1 MPKVF
6 SLFKII
12 HFMIL
17 LLQKIHIYTRKK
29 KFAYNLL
36 TARNESFFL
45 RAPYSKIL
53 EKENT

>member
-1 MPKVF
+1 
-6 SLFKII
+6 
-12 HFMIL
+12 MIL
-17 LLQKIHIYTRKK
+17 LLQKIHIYTGKK